1 MTQAESG
8 ILVLD
13 RELVEAQQYWTSR
26 LGRGLTGANIRL
38 DYPRPEKNSGPSVS
52 IELALPETCLRKL
65 SGLTGE
71 SHFLTYTTLLAALK
85 LCLHKY
91 TGRRDIN
98 IGSPSLLNGEEP
110 SAGGNLV
117 VILDEIDRKQTFRQ
131 LLLNVRNTL
140 LEAYERQDYP
150 FQRLVRDL
158 GLSLDQPQS
167 PLFDVVMAFEPLHA
181 PVLNVGQDMTLC
193 WRQVDGQM
201 IVGVTYREELFRPD
215 SIQRFVGHYFHLL
228 QQALDYSDRPVCDF
242 SLCTEVEQHQFLLE
256 WNDTKVDLVFDKN
269 LAQLFAMQVEHT
281 PDAVALVSSDSH
293 LSYDYLNRR
302 ANQLARHLESLGVG
316 PQSRVGLCLG
326 RSLEMVLALLGIVKA
341 GAAYVPLDASYP
353 QERLAFMMEDAQLSV
368 VVTQVSEL
376 KSLPGD
382 AKQQFVCLDRDWP
395 AISVASTENPS
406 TASVAAQVVY
416 VSYTSGST
424 GQPKGVEVTHRGIE
438 RLLLGV
444 DYVQLDRRQ
453 RLTQLAPLAF
463 DAASFE
469 IWGAL
474 LHGGCCVLLPERL
487 PPPKELGRVM
497 REEQITIAWLTT
509 TLFNL
514 MIVEAAGAMRG
525 LRQIFFGGE
534 VCSARHVQSAL
545 EHLPQTQIVHC
556 YGPTENTTFTTCCS
570 LDYGRIS
577 KDGTV
582 RIGRPISNTEVYV
595 LDEEKNLLPQG
606 VPGELYL
613 AGAGLAIGY
622 LHRPDITA
630 ERFVP
635 NPFSSKGGSRLYR
648 TGDLVRFERDGL
660 LEFHNRLDHQVK
672 VRGFRIELGEVEAAL
687 RKFPGLQQVVVT
699 VHESEPGER
708 RLIAYVVVAGS
719 QEGLPR
725 RLRDFL
731 SERLPDYMIPT
742 EFVLL
747 ETLPLTA
754 SGKVDRRA
762 LPAPELKGFERQQPY
777 VKPRTKSEQI
787 LAEVWAEVLGLERVG
802 IRDNYFDLGGDSIR
816 SLRVMSKAQ
825 DKGLTFTLEQLFEY
839 FTIERLAEICDP
851 EAPATET
858 AAALPPFSLI
868 SEEDRALLPA
878 GIEDAYP
885 LTRMQAGMV
894 FHTEYSPETLVYHDV
909 FSFHIRARLNV
920 EVFKQTIRDLLARHP
935 VLRTSFD
942 LTTYSEALQLVHEA
956 VELPLEVHDLV
967 HLTAAE
973 QDTLLAAE
981 LEAEKARAFDWSKD
995 SLLYFRIFPRDRDT
1009 FQLILSMHHAI
1020 LDGWSLATLF
1030 SELFK
1035 HYFYLLG
1042 LTTDDIEPAPRTSF
1056 REYVALEQGAMASEE
1071 SRRFWHERMRG
1082 REFTRLPRWSG
1093 PKSADAVS
1101 QKKLHVT
1108 PVPAAVSDGLNRLSQ
1123 VIDAPIKSLLLAA
1136 HIRVLSMLSGL
1147 DDVLTGLVF
1156 HGRPEVTDGERVLG
1170 LFLNTLPF
1178 RYRLGDETW
1187 RHLVTSVFAA
1197 ERQMLQHRWFPMAEL
1212 QHQLGDDRLFEVAFS
1227 VQHFHVYQTL
1237 EDFDERMALIAS
1249 EGITETSFTLMVT
1262 FDQDPFTARLQ
1273 LSLSYDDQE
1282 LHADQIDAISGYYLK
1297 ALSLMSQNPGVACLR
1312 QSLLSD
1318 AERSWLLREWDQD
1331 QAAAAGGP
1339 TTIHEYFEKQAAE
1352 RSDAIALISDQHYLS
1367 YSSLNRSANSL
1378 AHRLIALGVS
1388 PDTFVGLSFE
1398 RSVQMVIS
1406 LLAILKAGAAYV
1418 PLDPAYP
1425 QERLSLMIKETALET
1440 ILTDRSHC
1448 ERLAGCDATL
1458 VLVDEVPADPAT
1470 CDNPQLELSDEQLA
1484 YLSFTSASTG
1494 RPKAVAIPHRAVVRL
1509 VIRSHFASFGPNERI
1524 MLAAPL
1530 NFDASTFEVWGALM
1544 NGGAGVLL
1552 PERVPDG
1559 EMLERLV
1566 REQGVSTMWLTSSL
1580 FNSIVDE
1587 DVDRLRGLDQ
1597 LLVGGEAL
1605 SVRHVRLAQ
1614 QRLTG
1619 TRLING
1625 YGPTEATTFTS
1636 TYEIKERLTGNER
1649 SIPIGRPIAQTE
1661 LYVLDRRME
1670 LAPRGASGELYAG
1683 GTGLARG
1690 YWGAADLT
1698 AEKFVPNP
1706 YAQSAGERLYRTGD
1720 MVKYGTEVDLEYEG
1734 RVDLQVKVRGYRIE
1748 PGEIEEVLKA
1758 CTGVKKVVVEVR
1770 PGAGGEG
1777 KQLVAFVVAD
1787 SGDVQD
1793 WRRYLRERLPEHMVP
1808 ALYVRMDEM
1817 PLTEN
1822 GKVDRRA
1829 LPDSMHLQPSL
1840 AQNEAAP
1847 RNLTEELLAGIW
1859 EQVLKFGPVGIHTSF
1874 FDLGGHS
1881 LLATQVVSRMREV
1894 FEIEIPLRS
1903 LFESPTVAELAQM
1916 VEELRRQQGTAAR
1929 PGPIQAEVRKEPI
1942 PLSFAQQR
1950 LWFMDHI
1957 VRDSGVHLVAEAVR
1971 LVGELNLSSLE
1982 QSVNEVVRRHES
1994 LRTRVGVSQGE
2005 AMQIIAPELLLS
2017 IPVVDLSQLSVT
2029 EQREGCRR
2037 LCADESKRRMDLRQG
2052 PLVRLHLL
2060 KLGAGEYVMLLVVHH
2075 IITDGWSRS
2084 VFLSEMGSLYEAYIQ
2099 GLPSPLPEL
2108 SVQYA
2113 DYAIW
2118 QRQLLQGE
2126 VLDEQTSYWRNKL
2139 AGVPRTL
2146 DLPLLQARPTRQTF
2160 HSGSQSLIIPR
2171 DHVELIKSLGRK
2183 EGSTLFMTLLAAFQT
2198 VLHCYSGQDNICV
2211 VTPVANRQRPEVEG
2225 LIGFFVNMLAMHTDF
2240 SGDPT
2245 FRQVLRRVRGV
2256 TLDAYA
2262 HQDLPFEKVVDALQ
2276 LERDA
2281 GYASL
2286 TQAAFSLNNQAPATL
2301 TLPGLK
2307 LEPVGIELETVE
2319 HDLTFLM
2326 QENLDGLNGVMIYK
2340 SDLIDRSL
2348 IADMLAHFRLIL
2360 QLAVEQPDVRILDL
2374 PWREDRPRTMPGAIA
2389 GLPASDEIADFDF
2402 SF

>member
-1 MTQAESG
+1 MTQGESG

-26 LGRGLTGANIRL
+26 LGRGVTGANIRL
-38 DYPRPEKNSGPSVS
+38 DFPRPEKNSGPSAS
-52 IELALPETCLRKL
+52 MEFALPETCLHKL

-71 SHFLTYTTLLAALK
+71 SHFLQYTTLLAALK

-91 TGRRDIN
+91 TGRRDITV
-98 IGSPSLLNGEEP
+98 GSPSLLNSEEP
-110 SAGGNLV
+110 AGGSNLV
-117 VILDEIDRKQTFRQ
+117 VILDDVDRKLTFRQ
-131 LLLNVRNTL
+131 LLLNVRTTL

-167 PLFDVVMAFEPLHA
+167 PLFDVVMSLVPLHA

-193 WRQVDGQM
+193 WRHVDGQM
-201 IVGVTYREELFRPD
+201 ILGVTYREELFRHD

-228 QQALDYSDRPVCDF
+228 QQALDYSDRPVCEF
-242 SLCTEVEQHQFLLE
+242 SLCTEVEQHQLLLE
-256 WNDTKVDLVFDKN
+256 WNDTKVDFVFDKN
-269 LAQLFAMQVEHT
+269 LAQLFAMQVERT

-293 LSYDYLNRR
+293 LSYDYVNRR

-376 KSLPGD
+376 KSLPSD
-382 AKQQFVCLDRDWP
+382 SKQQFVCLDRDWP
-395 AISVASTENPS
+395 SISVASTENPS
-406 TASVAAQVVY
+406 IASVAEQVVY

-444 DYVQLDRRQ
+444 DYVQLDQRQ
-453 RLTQLAPLAF
+453 RFTQLAPLAF

-487 PPPKELGRVM
+487 PPPKELGRVI
-497 REEQITIAWLTT
+497 RDEQITILWVTT
-509 TLFNL
+509 ALFNL

-534 VCSARHVQSAL
+534 VCSARHLQSAL
-545 EHLPQTQIVHC
+545 EYLPQTQIVHC
-556 YGPTENTTFTTCCS
+556 YGPTEGTTFTTCCNI
-570 LDYGRIS
+570 DARRIAE
-577 KDGTV
+577 DGTV
-582 RIGRPISNTEVYV
+582 RIGRPISNTQVYV
-595 LDEEKNLLPQG
+595 LDEEKGLVPQG
-606 VPGELYL
+606 VPGELYV
-613 AGAGLAIGY
+613 GGEGLATGY

-660 LEFHNRLDHQVK
+660 LEFQGRMDHQVK
-672 VRGFRIELGEVEAAL
+672 VRGFRIELGEVECVL

-699 VHESEPGER
+699 VHEREPGDR

-719 QEGLPR
+719 QDILPR

-762 LPAPELKGFERQQPY
+762 LPVPELSGFERQQPY

-825 DKGLTFTLEQLFEY
+825 ERGLTITLEDLFDY
-839 FTIERLAEICDP
+839 STIERLAEVCDP

-858 AAALPPFSLI
+858 NAALPPFSLI
-868 SEEDRALLPA
+868 SDEDRSLLPN

-894 FHTEYSPETLVYHDV
+894 FHTEFSPETPVYHDV
-909 FSFHIRARLNV
+909 FSFHIRAHLDAEIFR
-920 EVFKQTIRDLLARHP
+920 QTTRDLLARHA

-942 LTTYSEALQLVHEA
+942 LTTYSEPLQLVHET
-956 VELPLEVHDLV
+956 VELPFEVHDIV

-973 QDTLLAAE
+973 QDTFLAAA
-981 LEAEKARAFDWSKD
+981 LEAEKKRAFDWSQD
-995 SLLYFRIFPRDRDT
+995 SLLCFKIFPRDHDT
-1009 FQLILSMHHAI
+1009 FQLMLSMHHAI

-1042 LTTDDIEPAPRTSF
+1042 LTSEDIEPAPRTLF
-1056 REYVALEQGAMASEE
+1056 REYVALEQKAMGSEE

-1093 PKSADAVS
+1093 TKSGDAVP
-1101 QKKLHVT
+1101 QKRLHVT
-1108 PVPAAVSDGLNRLSQ
+1108 LIPSAVSDVLNRLSQ
-1123 VIDAPIKSLLLAA
+1123 VIDAPMKSLLLAA

-1178 RYRLGDETW
+1178 RYRLEDETW
-1187 RHLVTSVFAA
+1187 RQLVSSVFGA

-1237 EDFDERMALIAS
+1237 EGFDERMALIGG

-1297 ALSLMSQNPGVACLR
+1297 ALSLMSQNPGAAYLS

-1318 AERSWLLREWDQD
+1318 AERSWLLREWDQVT
-1331 QAAAAGGP
+1331 AAGGP
-1339 TTIHEYFEKQAAE
+1339 TTVHAYFEQQAAE
-1352 RSDAIALISDQHYLS
+1352 RADAIALISDQHYLS
-1367 YSSLNRSANSL
+1367 YDSLNRSANRL
-1378 AHRLIALGVS
+1378 AHRLIALGVA

-1425 QERLSLMIKETALET
+1425 KERLSLMIEETGLET
-1440 ILTDRSHC
+1440 ILTDRLHSDGVAEC
-1448 ERLAGCDATL
+1448 GATL
-1458 VLVDEVPADPAT
+1458 VLVDDVKGDPAP
-1470 CDNPQLELSDEQLA
+1470 DYNPQLQLSDEQLA

-1509 VIRSHFASFGPNERI
+1509 VIRSQYASFGPNERI
-1524 MLAAPL
+1524 MLGAPL

-1544 NGGAGVLL
+1544 NGGACVLL

-1559 EMLERLV
+1559 ALLERLV
-1566 REQGVSTMWLTSSL
+1566 SEQNVTTMWLTSSL

-1587 DVDRLRGLDQ
+1587 DVNRLRGLEQ

-1605 SVRHVRLAQ
+1605 SVRHVQLAQ
-1614 QRLTG
+1614 NSLTG
-1619 TRLING
+1619 TKLING
-1625 YGPTEATTFTS
+1625 YGPTEATTFAS
-1636 TYEIKERLTGNER
+1636 TYEIKEPLTGSER
-1649 SIPIGRPIAQTE
+1649 SIPIGKPIAETE
-1661 LYVLDRRME
+1661 LYVLGRRME
-1670 LAPRGASGELYAG
+1670 LAPRGASGELYIG

-1690 YWGAADLT
+1690 YWGAPDLT

-1720 MVKYGTEVDLEYEG
+1720 MVKYGTAVDLEYEG

-1758 CTGVKKVVVEVR
+1758 CMGVKNVVVEVR
-1770 PGAGGEG
+1770 PGPGGEG
-1777 KQLVAFVVAD
+1777 KQLVAFVVAE
-1787 SGDVQD
+1787 SGDAHD

-1808 ALYVRMDEM
+1808 GLYVRMDAI

-1829 LPDSMHLQPSL
+1829 LPDSIHLQTSSNP
-1840 AQNEAAP
+1840 NEAAP
-1847 RNLTEELLAGIW
+1847 RNVTEELLAGIW
-1859 EQVLKFGPVGIHTSF
+1859 EQVLKLGPVGVHTSF

-1894 FEIEIPLRS
+1894 FQIEMPLRN
-1903 LFESPTVAELAQM
+1903 LFESPTVAELARI
-1916 VEELRRQQGTAAR
+1916 VEELRRKPGTAAR
-1929 PGPIQAEVRKEPI
+1929 VDPIQAGVRKEPV

-1957 VRDSGVHLVAEAVR
+1957 VGHSGVHLVAEALG

-1994 LRTRVGVSQGE
+1994 LRTRIGVSQGE
-2005 AMQIIAPELLLS
+2005 ATQIIAPHLLLS
-2017 IPVVDLSQLSVT
+2017 IPLVDLSGLSTT
-2029 EQREGCRR
+2029 EQRSHCRR
-2037 LCADESKRRMDLRQG
+2037 LCADEAKRKMDLRQG
-2052 PLVRLHLL
+2052 SLVRVHLL
-2060 KLGAGEYVMLLVVHH
+2060 KLGPREYVLLLVVHH

-2099 GLPSPLPEL
+2099 GRPSPLQEL

-2126 VLDEQTSYWRNKL
+2126 VLEEQTSYWRNKL

-2146 DLPLLQARPTRQTF
+2146 DLPLLQARPARQTF
-2160 HSGSQSLIIPR
+2160 HSGSQSLTIPR
-2171 DHVELIKSLGRK
+2171 NEVELIKSLGRK

-2198 VLHCYSGQDNICV
+2198 VLHGYSGQDNICV

-2276 LERDA
+2276 LERDT
-2281 GYASL
+2281 GYASVA
-2286 TQAAFSLNNQAPATL
+2286 QAVFSLNNQAPATL

-2307 LEPVGIELETVE
+2307 LQPVDIELKTIE

-2326 QENLDGLNGVMIYK
+2326 QENPDGLNGVMIYK

-2348 IADMLAHFRLIL
+2348 IAAMLAHFRRIL

-2389 GLPASDEIADFDF
+2389 GLSTSDEIADFDF

>member
-1 MTQAESG
+1 MTQEEPG

-26 LGRGLTGANIRL
+26 LGRDLGGASIRL
-38 DYPRPEKNSGPSVS
+38 DYPRPERNSGPSAS
-52 IELALPETCLRKL
+52 IEFALGETCSRKL
-65 SGLTGE
+65 SGLTGD
-71 SHFLTYTTLLAALK
+71 SHFLMYTTLLAALK

-91 TGRRDIN
+91 TGKRDITT
-98 IGSPSLLNGEEP
+98 GSPSLLNSEEP
-110 SAGGNLV
+110 VANLV
-117 VILDEIDRKQTFRQ
+117 VIVDEIDRNLTFQQ

-150 FQRLVRDL
+150 FRRLVRDL

-167 PLFDVVMAFEPLHA
+167 PLFDLVMAFEPLHA
-181 PVLNVGQDMTLC
+181 PVLNVGQDMSLR
-193 WRQVDGQM
+193 WREVDGQL
-201 IVGVTYREELFRPD
+201 ILEASYREELFRPE
-215 SIQRFVGHYFHLL
+215 SIQRFVVHYFHLL
-228 QQALDYSDRPVCDF
+228 EQALDHRDRPVGDF
-242 SLCTEVEQHQFLLE
+242 SPCAEAERHQLLHE
-256 WNDTKVDLVFDKN
+256 WNDTVFDFPADKN
-269 LAQLFAMQVEHT
+269 LAQLFAAQVERA
-281 PDAVALVSSDSH
+281 PDALALVATGLH
-293 LSYDYLNRR
+293 FTYDCLNRR

-316 PQSRVGLCLG
+316 PQSYVGLCLG
-326 RSLEMVLALLGIVKA
+326 RSPEMVLALLGIVKA

-353 QERLAFMMEDAQLSV
+353 QERLAFMMDDARLGV

-376 KSLPGD
+376 KSLPTD
-382 AKQQFVCLDRDWP
+382 AKRQLVCLDRDWR
-395 AISVASTENPS
+395 AISVASTENHLTP
-406 TASVAAQVVY
+406 SVAEQVVY

-424 GQPKGVEVTHRGIE
+424 GQPKGVEITHRGIG
-438 RLLLGV
+438 RLLFG
-444 DYVQLDRRQ
+444 DYAQLDPRQ

-463 DAASFE
+463 DAATFE

-474 LHGGCCVLLPERL
+474 LHGGCCVLLPERI
-487 PPPKELGRVM
+487 PPPNELGRVI
-497 REEQITIAWLTT
+497 REEQITILWITT
-509 TLFNL
+509 ALFNL
-514 MIVEAAGAMRG
+514 MIVEAAAAMRG

-545 EHLPQTQIVHC
+545 ELLPQTQIVHC
-556 YGPTENTTFTTCCS
+556 YGPTENTTFTTCCA
-570 LDYGRIS
+570 LDSRRIS
-577 KDGTV
+577 DDGTV
-582 RIGRPISNTEVYV
+582 RIGRPISNTEAYV
-595 LDEEKNLLPQG
+595 LDEEKQLLPHG
-606 VPGELYL
+606 VPGELYV
-613 AGAGLAIGY
+613 AGAGLALGY

-635 NPFSSKGGSRLYR
+635 NPFGSNAGSRCYR
-648 TGDLVRFERDGL
+648 TGDLARFESDGL
-660 LEFHNRLDHQVK
+660 LEFHGRLDHQVK
-672 VRGFRIELGEVEAAL
+672 LRGFRIELGEVEAGL

-699 VHESEPGER
+699 VHEREPGDR

-719 QEGLPR
+719 QDGLPR
-725 RLRDFL
+725 QLRDFL
-731 SERLPDYMIPT
+731 SERLPDYMIPA

-762 LPAPELKGFERQQPY
+762 LPAPELNGFERQQPY

-787 LAEVWAEVLGLERVG
+787 LTEVWAEVLGLERVG

-825 DKGLTFTLEQLFEY
+825 DKGLSFTLEQLFEY
-839 FTIERLAEICDP
+839 ATIERLAEICDP
-851 EAPATET
+851 KAPTVET
-858 AAALPPFSLI
+858 NAALPPFGLI
-868 SEEDRALLPA
+868 SDDDRALVPD
-878 GIEDAYP
+878 GVEDAYP

-894 FHTEYSPETLVYHDV
+894 FHTEFSPETLVYHDV
-909 FSFHIRARLNV
+909 FSFHIRARLDV
-920 EVFKQTIRDLLARHP
+920 EVFKQTISDLLARHP

-942 LTTYSEALQLVHEA
+942 LTTYSEPLQLVHESVA
-956 VELPLEVHDLV
+956 LPLEVHDLT
-967 HLTAAE
+967 HLALPE
-973 QDTLLAAE
+973 QDMLLAAE
-981 LEAEKARAFDWSKD
+981 LEAERERAFDWTRD
-995 SLLYFRIFPRDRDT
+995 SLLRFRIFPRDYDT
-1009 FQLILSMHHAI
+1009 FQLVLSMHHAI

-1042 LTTDDIEPAPRTSF
+1042 LATDDIEPAPRTLF
-1056 REYVALEQGAMASEE
+1056 REYVALEREAVASEA

-1082 REFTRLPRWSG
+1082 REFTKLPRWSG
-1093 PKSADAVS
+1093 PKSGDAVP
-1101 QKKLHVT
+1101 QKRLHVT
-1108 PVPAAVSDGLNRLSQ
+1108 PIPASVSDAITRLSQ
-1123 VIDAPIKSLLLAA
+1123 TIDAPVKSLLLAA
-1136 HIRVLSMLSGL
+1136 HVRVLSLLSGL

-1170 LFLNTLPF
+1170 LFLNSLPF
-1178 RYRLGDETW
+1178 RYRLGDESW
-1187 RHLVTSVFAA
+1187 RQLVLSVFAA
-1197 ERQMLQHRWFPMAEL
+1197 ERQMLPHRWFPMAEL

-1227 VQHFHVYQTL
+1227 VQHFHVYQSL
-1237 EDFDERMALIAS
+1237 EDFDERMALIGS

-1282 LHADQIDAISGYYLK
+1282 LHADQIEAIGGYYVK
-1297 ALSLMSQNPGVACLR
+1297 ALSLMSLNPGAACLR

-1318 AERSWLLREWDQD
+1318 AERSWLLREPERRQVVY
-1331 QAAAAGGP
+1331 GP
-1339 TTIHEYFEKQAAE
+1339 TTIHEHFERHAAE
-1352 RSDAIALISDQHYLS
+1352 TPDAVALISEQHYVS
-1367 YSSLNRSANSL
+1367 YGSLNRSANHL
-1378 AHRLIALGVS
+1378 AHRLMGLGVS
-1388 PDTFVGLSFE
+1388 PDTLVGVGLD
-1398 RSVQMVIS
+1398 RSVDTLVS
-1406 LLAILKAGAAYV
+1406 LLAILKAGGAYV

-1425 QERLSLMIKETALET
+1425 KERLALMINETGLELV
-1440 ILTDRSHC
+1440 LTDRLHS
-1448 ERLAGCDATL
+1448 ERLAGCGATL
-1458 VLVDEVPADPAT
+1458 VLVDEVVDDPAGGN
-1470 CDNPQLELSDEQLA
+1470 DPQLDSSDEQLA
-1484 YLSFTSASTG
+1484 YVSFTSASTG

-1509 VIRSHFASFGPNERI
+1509 VIRSDYASFGPGERI

-1530 NFDASTFEVWGALM
+1530 NFDASTFEVWGALL

-1559 EMLERLV
+1559 ALLERLV

-1580 FNSIVDE
+1580 FNSIVDA
-1587 DVDRLRGLDQ
+1587 DVNRLRGLRQ

-1614 QRLTG
+1614 ESLTG
-1619 TRLING
+1619 TRLLNG

-1636 TYEIKERLTGNER
+1636 TYEIKERPDGNER
-1649 SIPIGRPIAQTE
+1649 SIPIGRPIAETE
-1661 LYVLDRRME
+1661 LYVLDRSME
-1670 LAPRGASGELYAG
+1670 LAPRGASGELYIG
-1683 GTGLARG
+1683 GRGLARG

-1698 AEKFVPNP
+1698 AEKFLPNP

-1720 MVKYGTEVDLEYEG
+1720 MVKYGSEADLEYEG
-1734 RVDLQVKVRGYRIE
+1734 RVDLQVKVRGFRIE
-1748 PGEIEEVLKA
+1748 PGEIEEMLKA
-1758 CTGVKKVVVEVR
+1758 CAGVKNVVVEAR
-1770 PGAGGEG
+1770 AGAGGEG
-1777 KQLVAFVVAD
+1777 KQLIAFVVAE
-1787 SGDVQD
+1787 SGGADD

-1808 ALYVRMDEM
+1808 SLYVSLEAM

-1829 LPDSMHLQPSL
+1829 LPDPILQSSL
-1840 AQNEAAP
+1840 GQDETAP
-1847 RNLTEELLAGIW
+1847 KNLTEELLAGVW
-1859 EQVLKFGPVGIHTSF
+1859 EQVLKLGPVGMHTSF

-1881 LLATQVVSRMREV
+1881 LLATQVVSRIREV
-1894 FEIEIPLRS
+1894 FEIEMPLRS
-1903 LFESPTVAELAQM
+1903 LFESPTVAELARII
-1916 VEELRRQQGTAAR
+1916 EELRLQQGAAVR
-1929 PGPIQAEVRKEPI
+1929 SGPIQAGARAEPI

-1971 LVGELNLSSLE
+1971 LVGGLNLSTLE
-1982 QSVNEVVRRHES
+1982 QSVNEVARRHES
-1994 LRTRVGVSQGE
+1994 LRTRIGVSRGE
-2005 AMQIIAPELLLS
+2005 ATQIIDPQLLLS
-2017 IPVVDLSQLSVT
+2017 IPLVDLSELRTT
-2029 EQREGCRR
+2029 EQRSGCRR
-2037 LCADESKRRMDLRQG
+2037 LCADEARRRMDLQQG

-2060 KLGAGEYVMLLVVHH
+2060 KLGPGEHVLLLVVHH

-2084 VFLSEMGSLYEAYIQ
+2084 LFLSEMGRLYEAYIQ
-2099 GLPSPLPEL
+2099 GQPSPLSEL

-2118 QRQLLQGE
+2118 QRQQLQGE
-2126 VLDEQTSYWRNKL
+2126 RLDQHTGYWRNKL

-2146 DLPLLQARPTRQTF
+2146 ELPLRQARPARQTF
-2160 HSGSQSLIIPR
+2160 RSGSESLTIPKNQ
-2171 DHVELIKSLGRK
+2171 VELIKSLGRK

-2225 LIGFFVNMLAMHTDF
+2225 LIGFFVNMLALHTDF

-2245 FRQVLRRVRGV
+2245 FRQVLKRVRGV

-2276 LERDA
+2276 LERDT

-2286 TQAAFSLNNQAPATL
+2286 ARTAFSLNNQASASL
-2301 TLPGLK
+2301 TMPGLK
-2307 LEPVGIELETVE
+2307 LEPVDIELRTVE

-2326 QENLDGLNGVMIYK
+2326 QENHDGLNGVMIYK
-2340 SDLIDRSL
+2340 SDLIEPSL
-2348 IADMLAHFRLIL
+2348 IAGMLAHFRLIL

-2374 PWREDRPRTMPGAIA
+2374 PWRENRQPSMPGALA
-2389 GLPASDEIADFDF
+2389 GLPVSDEVADFDF